1 MSEGR
6 NEQNF
11 PQNLS
16 QPIVYKAVLKF
27 HVQMC
32 VCVCVCMTC
41 ESKIALPVG
50 LNTDHMYS
58 V

>member
-16 QPIVYKAVLKF
+16 QPIVCKTVPKF
-27 HVQMC
+27 YVQMC
-32 VCVCVCMTC
+32 VCVYIYIYTYIIC
-41 ESKIALPVG
+41 ESKIAIQVA
-50 LNTDHMYS
+50 
-58 V
+58 